1 MIVNKMEHIER
12 NIDMNAVINSTIENT
27 RGRFF
32 TVLVLKKDGTVRA
45 INGRVGVKKHL
56 RGGVVPNGHVATL
69 KDMLVVYDVKEKG
82 YRAINKHNVLAVR
95 VNKVEMVVC

>member
-1 MIVNKMEHIER
+1 
-12 NIDMNAVINSTIENT
+12 MNAVINSTLENT

-56 RGGVVPNGHVATL
+56 KGGVVPNGHVATL
-69 KDMLVVYDVKEKG
+69 KDMLVVYDVKSKG

>member
-1 MIVNKMEHIER
+1 
-12 NIDMNAVINSTIENT
+12 MNPTINTVLEST

-32 TVLVLKKDGTVRA
+32 TVLVLKNDGTIRA
-45 INGRVGVKKHL
+45 ITGRVGVKKHL
-56 RGGVVPNGHVATL
+56 KGGVVPNGHVATMR
-69 KDMLVVYDVKEKG
+69 DMLVVYDVKEKG

>member
-1 MIVNKMEHIER
+1 
-12 NIDMNAVINSTIENT
+12 MNATISNAIENT

-32 TVLVLKKDGTVRA
+32 TVLVLKRDGTVRA

-56 RGGVVPNGHVATL
+56 KGGVVPNGHVATL

>member
-1 MIVNKMEHIER
+1 
-12 NIDMNAVINSTIENT
+12 MNAVINSTIENT

-32 TVLVLKKDGTVRA
+32 TVLVLKMDGSVRA

-82 YRAINKHNVLAVR
+82 LSMKSFLNSPLMNV
-95 VNKVEMVVC
+95 NSS